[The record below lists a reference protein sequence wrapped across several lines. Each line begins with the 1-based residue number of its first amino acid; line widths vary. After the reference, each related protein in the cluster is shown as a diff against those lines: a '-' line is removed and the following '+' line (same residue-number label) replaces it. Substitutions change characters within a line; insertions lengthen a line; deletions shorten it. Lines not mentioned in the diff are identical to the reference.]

1 MTRINLFVPP
11 IDEHVR
17 RARDESPRIATHVR
31 KLINTNALHRLDSAP
46 TAYTVQTADNPKG
59 GKGHMM
65 FFCNK
70 LKYVE
75 RYYQAV
81 RAECEARGFNGG
93 EFGNR
98 DAWPHLLPKQWHTN
112 DGQFIEF
119 WNDYQPTLEAIAINK
134 KRMIERI
141 PAKPHYKGKL
151 ITRDHAIELIMCAA

>member
-1 MTRINLFVPP
+1 MTRINLFIPP
-11 IDEHVR
+11 IDEHL
-17 RARDESPRIATHVR
+17 RAGRDEANRIPSHVR
-31 KLINTNALHRLDSAP
+31 KLINTNALYRLNAAP
-46 TAYTVQTADNPKG
+46 AAYTIQTADNPTG

-81 RAECEARGFNGG
+81 RAECQKRGFNGG

-98 DAWPHLLPKQWHTN
+98 DAWPHLQPKRWHIDN
-112 DGQFIEF
+112 GQVVEF
-119 WNDYQPTLEAIAINK
+119 WNDYQPTPEAIALCK

-141 PAKPHYKGKL
+141 PKKPHYKGKL
-151 ITRDHAIELIMCAA
+151 ITHDQAVDLIMKA